1 MRRISDWSGIVR
13 AKARQTYGRV
23 PYFHCRRA
31 RGWISDTVTNGGY
44 SNAKALGLVKASTK
58 SYGYSND
65 DSKVLS
71 AYSGST
77 KQALTVTGSG
87 TSSLGYN
94 VTSGYDNELMRITLL
109 TVKIA
114 ADGDASKGECVLH
127 VPIVVRRMLEVD
139 FAATFVNGTAFSD
152 SSYRG
157 SDGNYLGANA
167 HVLESYGNSMTGL
180 LTYTY
185 NSAHGEATEYGWDSY
200 LADGGSMGPT
210 RKDLVFTSSGGNNG
224 NYPAGT
230 QLTLV
235 DCSQNNKEYHYL
247 VEGQSLSRVSLD
259 QFKDADG
266 KSYEPRWLSDLMGVS
281 ASKDDAG
288 KWVEETDR
296 TKATAVASFN
306 NETHY
311 FRPKTDEDVA
321 VDAYKL
327 TVATTSDKKEV
338 SPSESFYLVARFP
351 ENNDASMTAINGAL
365 ETKLDLSVATRVN
378 QVLRTDGKTADSM
391 SNSASTYSI
400 LTGYEQSLVDNDQIT
415 SKTIPES
422 TVNGHTI
429 NLNVTD
435 TVFFAQN
442 QPYSDTDELY
452 YQLNAALGQ
461 WSKSGSSDSL
471 DSAIGFPGNGT
482 TSGTVYFYVK
492 AGDTY
497 YI

>member
-1 MRRISDWSGIVR
+1 MCAQRRGKHAVGCHIS
-13 AKARQTYGRV
+13 
-23 PYFHCRRA
+23 HCRCT
-31 RGWISDTVTNGGY
+31 RGWIFDTVTNGGY
-44 SNAKALGLVKASTK
+44 SNAKALGLVKASAK
-58 SYGYSND
+58 SYGYLND

-114 ADGDASKGECVLH
+114 ADSDASKGEYVLH

-152 SSYRG
+152 SSYRD

-167 HVLESYGNSMTGL
+167 HVLESYGNSMTGF

-235 DCSQNNKEYHYL
+235 DRSQNNKEYHYL

-259 QFKDADG
+259 
-266 KSYEPRWLSDLMGVS
+266 
-281 ASKDDAG
+281 
-288 KWVEETDR
+288 
-296 TKATAVASFN
+296 
-306 NETHY
+306 
-311 FRPKTDEDVA
+311 
-321 VDAYKL
+321 
-327 TVATTSDKKEV
+327 
-338 SPSESFYLVARFP
+338 
-351 ENNDASMTAINGAL
+351 
-365 ETKLDLSVATRVN
+365 
-378 QVLRTDGKTADSM
+378 
-391 SNSASTYSI
+391 
-400 LTGYEQSLVDNDQIT
+400 
-415 SKTIPES
+415 
-422 TVNGHTI
+422 
-429 NLNVTD
+429 
-435 TVFFAQN
+435 
-442 QPYSDTDELY
+442 
-452 YQLNAALGQ
+452 
-461 WSKSGSSDSL
+461 
-471 DSAIGFPGNGT
+471 
-482 TSGTVYFYVK
+482 
-492 AGDTY
+492 
-497 YI
+497 

>member
-1 MRRISDWSGIVR
+1 
-13 AKARQTYGRV
+13 
-23 PYFHCRRA
+23 
-31 RGWISDTVTNGGY
+31 
-44 SNAKALGLVKASTK
+44 
-58 SYGYSND
+58 
-65 DSKVLS
+65 
-71 AYSGST
+71 
-77 KQALTVTGSG
+77 
-87 TSSLGYN
+87 
-94 VTSGYDNELMRITLL
+94 
-109 TVKIA
+109 
-114 ADGDASKGECVLH
+114 
-127 VPIVVRRMLEVD
+127 
-139 FAATFVNGTAFSD
+139 
-152 SSYRG
+152 
-157 SDGNYLGANA
+157 
-167 HVLESYGNSMTGL
+167 
-180 LTYTY
+180 
-185 NSAHGEATEYGWDSY
+185 
-200 LADGGSMGPT
+200 
-210 RKDLVFTSSGGNNG
+210 
-224 NYPAGT
+224 
-230 QLTLV
+230 
-235 DCSQNNKEYHYL
+235 
-247 VEGQSLSRVSLD
+247 
-259 QFKDADG
+259 
-266 KSYEPRWLSDLMGVS
+266 MGVS

-288 KWVEETDR
+288 KWVEEADR
-296 TKATAVASFN
+296 TKATAVAMFN

-321 VDAYKL
+321 VDAYRL
-327 TVATTSDKKEV
+327 TVATTSDKKEI

-351 ENNDASMTAINGAL
+351 ENNNASMTAINGAL

-378 QVLRTDGKTADSM
+378 QVLRTDGKTADPM

-415 SKTIPES
+415 SKTILES

-435 TVFFAQN
+435 TVSFAPN